1 MSLEEEEFV
10 IICDRCW
17 MRSEEMADFAAI
29 VCSSMT
35 GLCRFCEKEMTD
47 AEKKEWFEKNKKSE

>member
-10 IICDRCW
+10 VTCDRCW
-17 MRSEEMADFAAI
+17 MRSEEMADFATI

-35 GLCRFCEKEMTD
+35 GFV
-47 AEKKEWFEKNKKSE
+47 KKR